1 MRVCMRE
8 FGFIFKT
15 FPLYPLVKK
24 FAADV
29 IAPKVKEMDE
39 NEQMDPRI
47 IKELFDN
54 GVTQN
59 IKSARFF
66 IV

>member
-1 MRVCMRE
+1 MRACMCE
-8 FGFIFKT
+8 FELKFKT

-29 IAPKVKEMDE
+29 IAPKAKEMDE

-59 IKSARFF
+59 IKSA
-66 IV
+66 